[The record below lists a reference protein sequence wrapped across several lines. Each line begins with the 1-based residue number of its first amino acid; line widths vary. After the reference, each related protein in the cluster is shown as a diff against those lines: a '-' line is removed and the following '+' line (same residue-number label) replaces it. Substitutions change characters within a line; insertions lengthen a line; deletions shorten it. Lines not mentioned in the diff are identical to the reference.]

1 MSIMPSLLD
10 DLDPDTK
17 RVLGVALE
25 KTRVSLG
32 LADDFADGIIAK
44 RLVELAKAGECNP
57 DLLCQGAVAQLC
69 GRTDRE
75 SVQAPRPTV
84 LRRDGPG
91 LVRLGSAR
99 PTYELLC
106 IHKSSKQ
113 TGNLPGGMWQA
124 GNTARQCGSG

>member
-1 MSIMPSLLD
+1 MSIMPYLLD

-44 RLVELAKAGECNP
+44 RLVELAKAGECDP

-69 GRTDRE
+69 GHLYGD
-75 SVQAPRPTV
+75 
-84 LRRDGPG
+84 
-91 LVRLGSAR
+91 
-99 PTYELLC
+99 
-106 IHKSSKQ
+106 
-113 TGNLPGGMWQA
+113 
-124 GNTARQCGSG
+124 